1 MKDEKDGD
9 IWIIREKDTEM
20 RIVNKEKEALL

>member
-1 MKDEKDGD
+1 MKDEKEGD

-20 RIVNKEKEALL
+20 RIINKEKEGLL